1 MTRTRLGNSL
11 ADLTV
16 LIHDPHDTTRLG
28 AGLALRREPWITHC
42 LLAADQPRAIELS
55 RRHRPDVALVD
66 ISNAGPFAATLTRP
80 LHEAHPAMRIV
91 LTSRCSTNA
100 GAPLPSLGA
109 VGFLPPT
116 ATSAELGDA
125 VRRAALGD
133 SAPGVRA
140 GDAPDVL
147 TERERR
153 VLALISTGATNREIA
168 AQIHVGPDSVK
179 KTATA
184 IYRKIGVRNRTEAT
198 RRAAT
203 ILAH

>member
-1 MTRTRLGNSL
+1 VTRTRMGNPL

-16 LIHDPHDTTRLG
+16 LVHDAHDSTRLG
-28 AGLALRREPWITHC
+28 AGVALQRQPWIARC
-42 LLAADQPRAIELS
+42 LLAADQPQAIELS

-66 ISNAGPFAATLTRP
+66 ISNAGPFAAALTRP

-91 LTSRCSTNA
+91 LTSRCSTSA

-116 ATSAELGDA
+116 ATSAELGAA
-125 VRRAALGD
+125 VRSAALGEPD
-133 SAPGVRA
+133 LGSEPEDAPGT
-140 GDAPDVL
+140 L

-153 VLALISTGATNREIA
+153 VLTLISTGATNREIA
-168 AQIHVGPDSVK
+168 AQLHVGPDSVK

-198 RRAAT
+198 RRAAA